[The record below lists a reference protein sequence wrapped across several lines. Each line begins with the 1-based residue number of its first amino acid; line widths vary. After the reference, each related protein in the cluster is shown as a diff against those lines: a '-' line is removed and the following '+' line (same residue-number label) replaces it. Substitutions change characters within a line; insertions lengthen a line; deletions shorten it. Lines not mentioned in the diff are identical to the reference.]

1 MGNAMKMT
9 RFMAVSIA
17 IAAIWLLFGYAISE
31 SGYQVLSKWSSIG
44 AAYAAVGALWL
55 LAGPAMFGAG
65 LWLIGS
71 LGRHRVP
78 LWLGGA
84 AGILAGASL
93 VVGVLT
99 YVVPCSG
106 PD

>member
-1 MGNAMKMT
+1 MVMKIT
-9 RFMAVSIA
+9 RSMAVSVA
-17 IAAIWLLFGYAISE
+17 LAAIWLFFGYAISK
-31 SGYQVLSKWSSIG
+31 SGYRVFSEWSSIG
-44 AAYAAVGALWL
+44 ATYAAIGVLWL
-55 LAGPAMFGAG
+55 LTGPAMFGAG
-65 LWLIGS
+65 LWLLGS
-71 LGRHRVP
+71 LGRHRIP

-84 AGILAGASL
+84 AGILAGVSL

>member
-1 MGNAMKMT
+1 MKMT
-9 RFMAVSIA
+9 KFMAVSIA
-17 IAAIWLLFGYAISE
+17 LAAIWLLFGYSISN
-31 SGYQVLSKWSSIG
+31 SGYRVLTEWSSIG
-44 AAYAAVGALWL
+44 SAYSTVGVVWL

-65 LWLIGS
+65 MWLLGS

-84 AGILAGASL
+84 AGIVAGASL
-93 VVGVLT
+93 IVGVLT

-106 PD
+106 PG

>member
-1 MGNAMKMT
+1 MKMT

-17 IAAIWLLFGYAISE
+17 VGAIWLLFGYAISE
-31 SGYQVLSKWSSIG
+31 SGYQVLRRWSSIG
-44 AAYAAVGALWL
+44 TAYAAVGSLWL
-55 LAGPAMFGAG
+55 LTGPAMFVAG
-65 LWLIGS
+65 LWLLGS
-71 LGRHRVP
+71 LGRHRIP
-78 LWLGGA
+78 FWLGGA

-106 PD
+106 PS

>member
-1 MGNAMKMT
+1 MQKIT

-17 IAAIWLLFGYAISE
+17 LAAVWLLFGYAISE
-31 SGYQVLSKWSSIG
+31 SAYQTLSKWSSIS
-44 AAYAAVGALWL
+44 AAYAAVGILWL
-55 LAGPAMFGAG
+55 LAGPSMFGAG
-65 LWLIGS
+65 LWLLGS
-71 LGRHRVP
+71 LGRHRIP

-84 AGILAGASL
+84 AGILAGVSL
-93 VVGVLT
+93 VVGVIT

>member
-1 MGNAMKMT
+1 MKMT
-9 RFMAVSIA
+9 RFRGVSIA
-17 IAAIWLLFGYAISE
+17 IAAIWLLFGYAISG
-31 SGYQVLSKWSSIG
+31 SGYRVLGEWSSIG
-44 AAYAAVGALWL
+44 TAYAAVGSLWL
-55 LAGPAMFGAG
+55 LTGPAMFGAG
-65 LWLIGS
+65 LWLLGS
-71 LGRHRVP
+71 LGRHRFP

-84 AGILAGASL
+84 AGILAGGSL

>member
-1 MGNAMKMT
+1 MQKIT

-17 IAAIWLLFGYAISE
+17 LAAVWLLFGYAISE
-31 SGYQVLSKWSSIG
+31 SAYQTLSKWSSIG
-44 AAYAAVGALWL
+44 AAYAAVGILWL
-55 LAGPAMFGAG
+55 LAGPTMFGAG
-65 LWLIGS
+65 LWLLGS
-71 LGRHRVP
+71 LGRHRTP

-84 AGILAGASL
+84 AGVLAGASL

-106 PD
+106 PS